1 MRMLWYISGTF
12 WAFVQKN
19 GSAIVLLHQ
28 TKPCNDMELDT
39 KVSSHKDII
48 KKNNKISEYTVD
60 ETLLKVGSE
69 YVWLWVSCY

>member
-1 MRMLWYISGTF
+1 
-12 WAFVQKN
+12 
-19 GSAIVLLHQ
+19 
-28 TKPCNDMELDT
+28 MELDT